1 MGLAVCPATIV
12 TVSCWK
18 LLTESPTNPSN
29 PTMYGPAGR
38 LLIVTGWPGVTS
50 TVVSF
55 VTVRITRPEVNGTP
69 LVGSIRNASA
79 PVPVGGGPWGLL
91 QDRKGSAKAGGG
103 GGGREITA
111 SRGREDELEA
121 SFIVVPPPPA
131 ATLPAS

>member
-38 LLIVTGWPGVTS
+38 LLIVTGWPGVAS

-79 PVPVGGGPWGLL
+79 PVPVGDSPSGLRSEEHTSEL
-91 QDRKGSAKAGGG
+91 QSPCNLVCRLLLG
-103 GGGREITA
+103 
-111 SRGREDELEA
+111 
-121 SFIVVPPPPA
+121 
-131 ATLPAS
+131 